1 MSTATTI
8 NAYIIPGI
16 VEDINIEKA
25 NYYAHAIVGLLPN
38 SNTRRREF
46 VIPRQVAMSIAY
58 VFSAKSLKEV
68 GDMFGRDHATVI
80 YALQNMSNA
89 VDVNDGL
96 VMNILRPVFTR
107 YYNRY
112 QRLRELKAVITDA
125 ERAEINIAR
134 ERLMT
139 YDFSRKLIIQME
151 DENDTL

>member
-8 NAYIIPGI
+8 SAYIIPGI

-38 SNTRRREF
+38 SKTRRREF

-68 GDMFGRDHATVI
+68 GDMFNKDHATVI

-96 VMNILRPVFTR
+96 VMAILRPVFTR

-151 DENDTL
+151 DENNTL